1 MKTHKALERVDIG
14 DIGPKIGGNF
24 IDHGYVSFN
33 HFRQPKE
40 ALFQRFVKINEDGSI
55 QTVGDSASKLAYGG
69 MLN

>member
-1 MKTHKALERVDIG
+1 MTTHKALERVDIG

-55 QTVGDSASKLAYGG
+55 
-69 MLN
+69 